1 MKASEAGIR
10 FPAFGFTPDGE
21 FWRFTGLEV
30 LNSCGPQAYKSAEQ
44 VGMELIDSDLQR
56 WRVTSVGKLGRQWSV
71 LAFLLLTNWTF
82 RVELELEAL
91 KPASWAAFRDRVE
104 TCFLANAWDFAADG
118 DEEDRARQRPRRDP
132 RRQDRLCRDQRR

>member
-1 MKASEAGIR
+1 
-10 FPAFGFTPDGE
+10 
-21 FWRFTGLEV
+21 
-30 LNSCGPQAYKSAEQ
+30 
-44 VGMELIDSDLQR
+44 MELVDGDLRQ

-118 DEEDRARQRPRRDP
+118 DEEDRAAVRTDYLRRIKAAGTLAEMLEIFGPDDF
-132 RRQDRLCRDQRR
+132 RAS